1 MYVYVPCVC
10 RKPEKSEGVIRA
22 LEPGVRMIGWKFLS
36 QC

>member
-10 RKPEKSEGVIRA
+10 RKPQKSGGVIRT
-22 LEPGVRMIGWKFLS
+22 LEAGAMMVGWKLPS